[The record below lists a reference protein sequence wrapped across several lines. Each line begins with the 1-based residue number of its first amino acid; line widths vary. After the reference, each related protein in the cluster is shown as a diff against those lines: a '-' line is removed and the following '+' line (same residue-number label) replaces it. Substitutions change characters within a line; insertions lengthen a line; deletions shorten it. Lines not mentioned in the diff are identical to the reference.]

1 MLLSK
6 LTAEIIRR
14 NTKKYD
20 DMRIAKQTPPAGVS
34 VDVYDY
40 LPDGDSMHKLNV
52 YRPEEVS
59 GKLPVIVNIHG
70 GAWVYGDK
78 DLNKYYCMY
87 LASNGFLVMGMS
99 YRLMTA
105 VTLKEQVQDVFAS
118 MCFLADNAERLGADA
133 EKVMLSGDSAGGHLA
148 SLAACIMRSPELAA
162 VYGVKVPALS
172 VKCLVMSHPV
182 GQVHSVMLDKHL
194 RPSRAGGAVQRI
206 FDGILF
212 GKERKKHEVYA
223 HAAFTEYSAG
233 LTLPP
238 TLLIGCERDVY
249 VRHSQ
254 LLSRLFEDMV
264 GEGRCPRFVFDYV
277 PAAEETPPR
286 LQHRALRVAGVH
298 ARQRPF
304 AGIFPRKHEKGRR
317 GVSLRI
323 PLRVV
328 TGEACV
334 FPSASADGFPR
345 HLYAEKYFCRKSKV
359 ILMLA

>member
-34 VDVYDY
+34 VEVYDY

-87 LASNGFLVMGMS
+87 LASKGFLVMGMS

-118 MCFLADNAERLGADA
+118 MCFLADNAERLGADT
-133 EKVMLSGDSAGGHLA
+133 ENVMLSGDSAGGHLA

-162 VYGVKVPALS
+162 VNGVKVPALS

-238 TLLIGCERDVY
+238 TLLIGCEHDVY

-277 PAAEETPPR
+277 PAAEETR
-286 LQHRALRVAGVH
+286 KLRHVYNIVH
-298 ARQRPF
+298 YEWRESMR
-304 AGIFPRKHEKGRR
+304 
-317 GVSLRI
+317 VNDLSLEFFR
-323 PLRVV
+323 
-328 TGEACV
+328 E
-334 FPSASADGFPR
+334 SMKADC
-345 HLYAEKYFCRKSKV
+345 AE
-359 ILMLA
+359 